1 MKMLFS
7 LGFFIG
13 SLAFTLYGLSS
24 LDLSDSF
31 GRPGPG
37 YFPLIIGVMLIGT
50 TGFSSYQ
57 EFRKRQH
64 HLSQSMGHIFQIP
77 AGEHETTHAQ
87 DTLVVVALI
96 VLFLFTLKPLGSVLS
111 MVLFTGAFLA
121 YFNKGRHKLNITYSI
136 VLPLGVFLL
145 FDVLLQAGLP
155 KGIFD

>member
-7 LGFFIG
+7 LGLFIG
-13 SLAFTLYGLSS
+13 SLAFTIYGLSS

-37 YFPLIIGVMLIGT
+37 YFPLIIGVMLVGT
-50 TGFSSYQ
+50 TGFSSYL
-57 EFRKRQH
+57 EFRKRH
-64 HLSQSMGHIFQIP
+64 HCLNQGIGHM
-77 AGEHETTHAQ
+77 Q
-87 DTLVVVALI
+87 DTMVVVVLI
-96 VLFLFTLKPLGSVLS
+96 VLFLLTLQPLGSVLS

-121 YFNKGRHKLNITYSI
+121 YFNKGRHKLNVTYSI